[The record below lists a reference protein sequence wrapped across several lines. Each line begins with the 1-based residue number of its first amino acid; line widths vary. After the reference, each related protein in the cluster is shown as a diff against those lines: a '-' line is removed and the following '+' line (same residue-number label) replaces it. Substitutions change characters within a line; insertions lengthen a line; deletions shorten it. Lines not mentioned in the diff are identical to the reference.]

1 MIRAMYLRMTV
12 QAGSSEQKAVVEVVV
27 HFLTAVSTAGVA
39 CRRMALLAQQWRS
52 LDQQGRVVAA
62 MWLVAQCA
70 VLGGW
75 RVFPQ
80 KRPALFRM
88 AEIAGQID
96 GRALQQEIVVA
107 VVWVMATTAGHA
119 AETQW
124 MAAGLERIGA
134 FILVAGE
141 TGLLLRQGIKNPVT
155 F

>member
-1 MIRAMYLRMTV
+1 MVRSMNLRMTV

-27 HFLTAVSTAGVA
+27 HFLTTVSTAGVT

-70 VLGGW
+70 VLGGR

-80 KRPALFRM
+80 KWPALFRM
-88 AEIAGQID
+88 TEITGLID

-107 VVWVMATTAGHA
+107 IVRVMAAATRHV
-119 AETQW
+119 AETQR
-124 MAAGLERIGA
+124 MATW
-134 FILVAGE
+134 F
-141 TGLLLRQGIKNPVT
+141 
-155 F
+155 